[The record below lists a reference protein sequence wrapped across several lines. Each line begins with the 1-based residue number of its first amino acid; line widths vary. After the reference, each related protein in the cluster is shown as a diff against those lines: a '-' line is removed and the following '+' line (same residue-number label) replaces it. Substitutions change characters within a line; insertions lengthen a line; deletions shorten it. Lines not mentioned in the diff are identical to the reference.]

1 MTLLRSSGKFAW
13 RQLKQ
18 TWRMVFV
25 TQNRRRPPTSQ
36 EKQGTWQATLFR
48 YKLACIGI
56 WDFGHI
62 PQPYSTICKQHS
74 VDCIPSPRPNS
85 LLIQPS
91 LNQFF
96 FIRIPALFPQK
107 WKQKYPR
114 NVRKKIPGSLP
125 HSGSAPKV
133 NGGTHHYSKFRG
145 DLFSWFCVI
154 LLTDTQTN
162 KQTEV
167 KTWKPWKR

>member
-1 MTLLRSSGKFAW
+1 MTVFRSSGKFAW

-96 FIRIPALFPQK
+96 SS
-107 WKQKYPR
+107 
-114 NVRKKIPGSLP
+114 GSL
-125 HSGSAPKV
+125 
-133 NGGTHHYSKFRG
+133 HYSLRNESKNIQEMWERKFL
-145 DLFSWFCVI
+145 DPS
-154 LLTDTQTN
+154 LTLDPHQ
-162 KQTEV
+162 KLMGGLIIIPSLEEICSV
-167 KTWKPWKR
+167 GFV